1 MIDPL
6 GWDDSY
12 EIARALIDRYPDVDL
27 DKVSL
32 EMIYRWTIALP
43 GFEDESELVNDEIL
57 AAIFQEWF
65 EEVNPA

>member
-65 EEVNPA
+65 EEVNPV